1 MKELISSLLNALKL
15 EEKLSGEKRVTP
27 ELEQQLK
34 LWGAGIFRLVVM
46 GEIKK
51 GKSSFINALLGVE
64 NLVPVSSNVATSTIF
79 KIRYGKERGYRVH
92 FTAESNKNV
101 LDINETELTHYGTE
115 DGNPA
120 NREQVDFIE
129 VMCSSPLLKTGIVII
144 DTPGLGGLFKEHKKI
159 TYQYVPRADAVFFVT
174 DSVESPIGE
183 LELEYLRDIRSITS
197 HLYFVQTKT
206 CAVDSLA
213 RDARKKNNLAILSS
227 ALEIP
232 AEKIPYFT
240 VDSCLYFEAQQYK
253 DEEDLVACGYPILKS
268 FIQNVLQANQHKMLA
283 ARAISRMAPILT
295 NLRDM
300 VNSRR
305 ELLQADTEEK
315 RAKRE
320 TDIAR
325 AQKELAEWEE
335 TKKPEI
341 LKRLQDDLKS
351 VRRDAEDLC
360 YTLRPGGE
368 IQTEFE
374 NMIYNCEQKEALTQL
389 MTEINQNL
397 PVCAARV
404 NQKIMNMVQDRVES
418 ILSEIS
424 AGCSTELSTDMMK
437 SDRVDVNTF
446 TIERVC
452 DNMQNF
458 NEFDFIRTGMYGCMA
473 GAGLAAVVG
482 GVIGSVMP
490 GIGSIIG
497 SWAGITIASFWGGSN
512 ALEIKGQQELRAAKN
527 ECRGAV
533 SLSISST
540 YSMMQRNLNRVWDDI
555 SSLTSNA
562 ISNFV
567 RERNSALNK
576 RMEEIRERSK
586 MDGEALRQR
595 TKELQDAEMIVAS
608 IDKVIE
614 KHLA

>member
-1 MKELISSLLNALKL
+1 MKELITSLLNALKL

-129 VMCSSPLLKTGIVII
+129 VMCPSPLLKTGIVII

-305 ELLQADTEEK
+305 ELLQADTKEK

-351 VRRDAEDLC
+351 IRRDAEDLC

-424 AGCSTELSTDMMK
+424 AGCSTELSTNVI
-437 SDRVDVNTF
+437 SDRVEVNTSNIGHSVENIKNSN
-446 TIERVC
+446 TY
-452 DNMQNF
+452 DTA
-458 NEFDFIRTGMYGCMA
+458 RTALYGG
-473 GAGLAAVVG
+473 GAGVAIASVVG
-482 GVIGSVMP
+482 GIIGSVVP
-490 GIGSIIG
+490 VIGTIIG
-497 SWAGITIASFWGGSN
+497 SWAGLTLAGLWGGSQ
-512 ALEIKGQQELRAAKN
+512 ALQLKQQQELRAAKN
-527 ECRGAV
+527 ECKGAIAQ
-533 SLSISST
+533 SIAST
-540 YSMMQRNLNRVWDDI
+540 YSTLQRNLNRLWDDI

-562 ISNFV
+562 ITSFV
-567 RERNSALNK
+567 RERNSELNK

-586 MDGEALRQR
+586 MDSVEFNQR
-595 TKELQDAEMIVAS
+595 TKELREMEQLVAG
-608 IDKVIE
+608 IDKVA
-614 KHLA
+614 KTYLA

>member
-1 MKELISSLLNALKL
+1 MKELITSLLNALKL

-51 GKSSFINALLGVE
+51 GKSSFINAMLGVE

-129 VMCSSPLLKTGIVII
+129 VMCPSPLLKTGIVII

-197 HLYFVQTKT
+197 HLYFVQTKS
-206 CAVDSLA
+206 CAVDSSA

-227 ALEIP
+227 ALEVP

-341 LKRLQDDLKS
+341 LKRLQNDLKI
-351 VRRDAEDLC
+351 VRRDAEDQC

-374 NMIYNCEQKEALTQL
+374 NLIYNCEGKDALTQL
-389 MTEINQNL
+389 MNDINQKL

-404 NQKIMNMVQDRVES
+404 NQKIMSMVQDRVES

-424 AGCSTELSTDMMK
+424 AGCSTELPTYVI
-437 SDRVDVNTF
+437 SDRVEVNTSN
-446 TIERVC
+446 IENAVE
-452 DNMQNF
+452 NMKNS
-458 NEFDFIRTGMYGCMA
+458 NTYDTARTVVYG
-473 GAGLAAVVG
+473 GLAGQSIAFYVG
-482 GVIGSVMP
+482 GIIGSVVP
-490 GIGSIIG
+490 GIGTIIG
-497 SWAGITIASFWGGSN
+497 SFAGLTLASIWGGQQ
-512 ALEIKGQQELRAAKN
+512 AWQLKRQQELRAAKN
-527 ECRGAV
+527 ECKGAIAQ
-533 SLSISST
+533 SIAST
-540 YSMMQRNLNRVWDDI
+540 YSTLQRNLNRVWDDI

-562 ISNFV
+562 ITCFV
-567 RERNSALNK
+567 RERNSELNK

-586 MDGEALRQR
+586 MDSVEFNQR
-595 TKELQDAEMIVAS
+595 TKELQESEMLVAG
-608 IDKVIE
+608 IDKVV
-614 KHLA
+614 KTYLA

>member
-1 MKELISSLLNALKL
+1 MKELITSLLNALKL

-51 GKSSFINALLGVE
+51 GKSSFINAMLGVE

-129 VMCSSPLLKTGIVII
+129 VMCPSPLLKTGIVII

-197 HLYFVQTKT
+197 HLYFVQTKS
-206 CAVDSLA
+206 CAVDSSA

-227 ALEIP
+227 ALEVP

-325 AQKELAEWEE
+325 AQTELAEWEE

-341 LKRLQDDLKS
+341 LKRLQNDLKS
-351 VRRDAEDLC
+351 VRRDAEDQC

-374 NMIYNCEQKEALTQL
+374 NLIYNCEGKDALTQL
-389 MTEINQNL
+389 MNDINQKL

-404 NQKIMNMVQDRVES
+404 NQKIMSMVQDRVES

-424 AGCSTELSTDMMK
+424 AGCSTELSTNVI
-437 SDRVDVNTF
+437 SDRVEVNTSN
-446 TIERVC
+446 IGHAVE
-452 DNMQNF
+452 NMKNS
-458 NEFDFIRTGMYGCMA
+458 NTYDTARTVVYGG
-473 GAGLAAVVG
+473 GAGVAIASVVG
-482 GVIGSVMP
+482 GIIGSVVP
-490 GIGSIIG
+490 GIGTIIG
-497 SWAGITIASFWGGSN
+497 SWAGLTLAGLWGGQQ
-512 ALEIKGQQELRAAKN
+512 ALQLKQQQELRAAKN
-527 ECRGAV
+527 ECKGAIAQ
-533 SLSISST
+533 SIAST
-540 YSMMQRNLNRVWDDI
+540 YSTLQRNLNRVWDDI

-562 ISNFV
+562 ITSFV
-567 RERNSALNK
+567 RERNSELNK

-586 MDGEALRQR
+586 MDSVEFNQR
-595 TKELQDAEMIVAS
+595 TKELQESEMLVAG
-608 IDKVIE
+608 IDKVV
-614 KHLA
+614 KTYLA

>member
-1 MKELISSLLNALKL
+1 MKELITSLLSALKL

-34 LWGAGIFRLVVM
+34 LWGAGVFRLVVM

-51 GKSSFINALLGVE
+51 GKSSFINAMLGVE

-129 VMCSSPLLKTGIVII
+129 VMCPSPLLKTGIVII

-197 HLYFVQTKT
+197 HLYFVQTKS
-206 CAVDSLA
+206 CAVDSSA

-227 ALEIP
+227 ALEVP

-253 DEEDLVACGYPILKS
+253 DAEDLVACGYPILKS
-268 FIQNVLQANQHKMLA
+268 FIQNVLQTNQHKMLA

-325 AQKELAEWEE
+325 AQTELAEWEE

-341 LKRLQDDLKS
+341 LKRLQNDLKS
-351 VRRDAEDLC
+351 VRRDAEDQC

-374 NMIYNCEQKEALTQL
+374 NLIYNCEGKDALTQL
-389 MTEINQNL
+389 MNDINQKL

-404 NQKIMNMVQDRVES
+404 NQKIMSMVQDRVES

-424 AGCSTELSTDMMK
+424 AGCSTELSTNVI
-437 SDRVDVNTF
+437 SDRVEVNTS
-446 TIERVC
+446 TIGHVVE
-452 DNMQNF
+452 NMKNS
-458 NEFDFIRTGMYGCMA
+458 NTYDTARTVVYGG
-473 GAGLAAVVG
+473 GAGVAIASVVG
-482 GVIGSVMP
+482 GIIGSVVP
-490 GIGSIIG
+490 GVGTIIG
-497 SWAGITIASFWGGSN
+497 SWAGLTLAGLWGGQQ
-512 ALEIKGQQELRAAKN
+512 ALQLKLQQELRAAKN
-527 ECRGAV
+527 ECKGAIAQ
-533 SLSISST
+533 SIAST
-540 YSMMQRNLNRVWDDI
+540 YSTLQRNLNRVWDDI

-562 ISNFV
+562 ITSFV
-567 RERNSALNK
+567 RERNCELNK

-586 MDGEALRQR
+586 MDSVEFNQR
-595 TKELQDAEMIVAS
+595 TKELQESEMLVAG
-608 IDKVIE
+608 IDKVV
-614 KHLA
+614 KTYLA

>member
-1 MKELISSLLNALKL
+1 MKELITSLLNALKL

-129 VMCSSPLLKTGIVII
+129 VMCPSPLLKTGIVII

-227 ALEIP
+227 ALEIS

-341 LKRLQDDLKS
+341 LKRLQNDLKS
-351 VRRDAEDLC
+351 VRRDAEDQC

-374 NMIYNCEQKEALTQL
+374 NLIYNCESKEALSQF
-389 MTEINQNL
+389 MTEIDQKL

-404 NQKIMNMVQDRVES
+404 NQKIMNMVQERVES
-418 ILSEIS
+418 ILSKIS
-424 AGCSTELSTDMMK
+424 AGCSAELSTSAI
-437 SDRVDVNTF
+437 SDSVEVNTSS
-446 TIERVC
+446 IGHAVE
-452 DNMQNF
+452 NLQNSSM
-458 NEFDFIRTGMYGCMA
+458 FDTIRTGMYGGIA
-473 GAGLAAVVG
+473 GVSIASLVG
-482 GVIGSVMP
+482 GIIGSVVP
-490 GIGSIIG
+490 GIGTIIG
-497 SWAGITIASFWGGSN
+497 SGVGLTLAGMWGGSQ
-512 ALEIKGQQELRAAKN
+512 AVEIKEQQELRAAKN

-533 SLSISST
+533 AQSVAST
-540 YSMMQRNLNRVWDDI
+540 YSTLQRNLKRLWDDI

-562 ISNFV
+562 ITNFV
-567 RERNSALNK
+567 SERNSELNK

-586 MDGEALRQR
+586 MDSVEFNQR
-595 TKELQDAEMIVAS
+595 TKELRETEMLVVG
-608 IDKVIE
+608 IDKVV
-614 KHLA
+614 KTYLA

>member
-1 MKELISSLLNALKL
+1 MKELITSLLNALKL

-51 GKSSFINALLGVE
+51 GKSSFINAMLGVE

-129 VMCSSPLLKTGIVII
+129 VMCPSPLLKTGIVII

-197 HLYFVQTKT
+197 HLYFVQTKS
-206 CAVDSLA
+206 CAVDSSA

-227 ALEIP
+227 ALEMP

-268 FIQNVLQANQHKMLA
+268 FIQNVLQTNQHKMLA

-305 ELLQADTEEK
+305 ELLQADTEGK
-315 RAKRE
+315 RAKCE

-341 LKRLQDDLKS
+341 LKRLQNDLKS
-351 VRRDAEDLC
+351 VRRDAEDQC

-374 NMIYNCEQKEALTQL
+374 NLIYNCEGKDALTQL
-389 MTEINQNL
+389 MNDINQKL

-404 NQKIMNMVQDRVES
+404 NQKIMSMVQDRVES

-424 AGCSTELSTDMMK
+424 AGCSTELSTNVI
-437 SDRVDVNTF
+437 SDRVEVNTSNIGHAVENIKNSN
-446 TIERVC
+446 TY
-452 DNMQNF
+452 DTA
-458 NEFDFIRTGMYGCMA
+458 RTVVYGG
-473 GAGLAAVVG
+473 GAGVAIASVVG
-482 GVIGSVMP
+482 GIIGSVVP
-490 GIGSIIG
+490 GVGTIIG
-497 SWAGITIASFWGGSN
+497 SWAGLTLAGLWGGSQ
-512 ALEIKGQQELRAAKN
+512 ALKLKQQQELRAAKN
-527 ECRGAV
+527 ECKGAIAQ
-533 SLSISST
+533 SIAST
-540 YSMMQRNLNRVWDDI
+540 YSTLQRNLNRLWDDI

-562 ISNFV
+562 ITSFV
-567 RERNSALNK
+567 RERNSELNK
-576 RMEEIRERSK
+576 RMEEIRERGK
-586 MDGEALRQR
+586 MDSVEFNQR
-595 TKELQDAEMIVAS
+595 TKELQESEMLVAG
-608 IDKVIE
+608 IDKVV
-614 KHLA
+614 KTYLA

>member
-1 MKELISSLLNALKL
+1 MKELITSLLSALKL

-34 LWGAGIFRLVVM
+34 LWGAGVFRLVVM

-51 GKSSFINALLGVE
+51 GKSSFINAMLGVE

-129 VMCSSPLLKTGIVII
+129 VMCPSPLLKTGIVII

-197 HLYFVQTKT
+197 HLYFVQTKS
-206 CAVDSLA
+206 CAVDSSA

-227 ALEIP
+227 ALEVP

-253 DEEDLVACGYPILKS
+253 DAEDLVACGYPILKS
-268 FIQNVLQANQHKMLA
+268 FIQNVLQTNQHKMLA

-325 AQKELAEWEE
+325 AQTELAEWEE

-341 LKRLQDDLKS
+341 LKRLQNDLKS
-351 VRRDAEDLC
+351 VRRDAEDQC

-374 NMIYNCEQKEALTQL
+374 NLIYNCEGKDALTQL
-389 MTEINQNL
+389 MNDINQKL

-404 NQKIMNMVQDRVES
+404 NQKIMSMVQDRVES

-424 AGCSTELSTDMMK
+424 AGCSTELSTDVI
-437 SDRVDVNTF
+437 SDRVEVNTS
-446 TIERVC
+446 TIGHVVE
-452 DNMQNF
+452 NMKNS
-458 NEFDFIRTGMYGCMA
+458 NTYDTARTVVYGG
-473 GAGLAAVVG
+473 GAGVAIASVVG
-482 GVIGSVMP
+482 GIIGSVVP
-490 GIGSIIG
+490 GVGTIIG
-497 SWAGITIASFWGGSN
+497 SWAGLTLAGLWGGQQ
-512 ALEIKGQQELRAAKN
+512 ALQLKLQQELRAAKN
-527 ECRGAV
+527 ECKGAIAQ
-533 SLSISST
+533 SIAST
-540 YSMMQRNLNRVWDDI
+540 YSTLQRNLNRVWDDI

-562 ISNFV
+562 ITSFV
-567 RERNSALNK
+567 RERNSELNK

-586 MDGEALRQR
+586 MDSVEFNQR
-595 TKELQDAEMIVAS
+595 TKELQESEMLVAG
-608 IDKVIE
+608 IDKVV
-614 KHLA
+614 KTYLA

>member
-1 MKELISSLLNALKL
+1 MKELITSLLNALKL

-79 KIRYGKERGYRVH
+79 KIRYGKERSYRVH

-129 VMCSSPLLKTGIVII
+129 VMCPSPLLKTGIVII

-351 VRRDAEDLC
+351 VRRDAEDQC

-374 NMIYNCEQKEALTQL
+374 NLIYNCEGKDALTQL
-389 MTEINQNL
+389 MNDINQKL

-424 AGCSTELSTDMMK
+424 AGCSTELSTNVI
-437 SDRVDVNTF
+437 SDRVEVNTSNIGHAVENIKNSN
-446 TIERVC
+446 TY
-452 DNMQNF
+452 DTA
-458 NEFDFIRTGMYGCMA
+458 RTALYGG
-473 GAGLAAVVG
+473 GAGVAIASVVG
-482 GVIGSVMP
+482 GIIGSVVP
-490 GIGSIIG
+490 GIGTIIG
-497 SWAGITIASFWGGSN
+497 SWAGLTLAGLWGGSQ
-512 ALEIKGQQELRAAKN
+512 ALQLKQQQELRAAKN
-527 ECRGAV
+527 ECKGAIAQ
-533 SLSISST
+533 SIAST
-540 YSMMQRNLNRVWDDI
+540 YSTLQRNLNRLWDDI

-562 ISNFV
+562 ITSFV
-567 RERNSALNK
+567 RERNSELNK

-586 MDGEALRQR
+586 MDSVEFNQR
-595 TKELQDAEMIVAS
+595 TKELREMEQLVAG
-608 IDKVIE
+608 IDKVV
-614 KHLA
+614 KTYLA